1 MAKSD
6 WDIPSELQPDPAD
19 YTFDLDQALSAVV
32 GLRAT
37 APSDAFT
44 ASALG
49 TEREGS
55 GVVIGDDGLLL
66 TMGYL
71 ITEVETVWL
80 TSADGRA
87 IPGHALAFDG
97 ETGFGLVQPLGKL
110 GLPKLD
116 LGDSSKLA
124 LGDAVLFASAGGRR
138 RAIETKVVGR
148 QEFAGYWEYLLDD
161 AIFTAPAHPF
171 WGGGAL
177 IGQDGKLLGVGSLI
191 LQEGDAKGRRH
202 DMNMIVPIDC
212 LPPILDDL
220 RRFGQ
225 VNRPPR
231 PWLGVYAMED
241 DDMVVPIDG
250 LRPILD
256 DLRRYG
262 RVNRPARPWLGV
274 YAMEDGEAVVIGGLA
289 DGGPADRAGLR
300 TGDHVL
306 AVEDEE
312 ISDLAELWR
321 SVWACGP
328 AGSRVTLMVQ
338 RDERRMPVSIA
349 TTDRRTLLK
358 APRLH

>member
-1 MAKSD
+1 MPKTD

-19 YTFDLDQALSAVV
+19 YTFDLDKVLSAVV

-37 APSDAFT
+37 APADAFT

-55 GVVIGDDGLLL
+55 GVVIDDDGLLL

-71 ITEVETVWL
+71 ITEAETVWL
-80 TSADGRA
+80 TSHDGRA
-87 IPGHALAFDG
+87 VPGHALAFDN

-110 GLPKLD
+110 GLPKLELGESSNVE
-116 LGDSSKLA
+116 LGDP
-124 LGDAVLFASAGGRR
+124 VLFASAGGRR
-138 RAIETKVVGR
+138 HAIETKVVGR

-171 WGGGAL
+171 WGGAAL
-177 IGQDGKLLGVGSLI
+177 IGQDATLLGVGSLI
-191 LQEGDAKGRRH
+191 LQQGDEKGRRH
-202 DMNMIVPIDC
+202 DMN
-212 LPPILDDL
+212 
-220 RRFGQ
+220 
-225 VNRPPR
+225 
-231 PWLGVYAMED
+231 
-241 DDMVVPIDG
+241 MVVPIDG

-312 ISDLAELWR
+312 VTDLAELWR
-321 SVWACGP
+321 SLWACGP

-349 TTDRRTLLK
+349 TTERRTLLK
-358 APRLH
+358 APRMH

>member
-1 MAKSD
+1 MAKPD
-6 WDIPSELQPDPAD
+6 WDIPAELQPDPAD
-19 YTFDLDQALSAVV
+19 YSFDLDRALSAVV

-37 APSDAFT
+37 APGDAFT
-44 ASALG
+44 AQALG

-80 TSADGRA
+80 TAADGRA

-110 GLPKLD
+110 GLPKLE
-116 LGDSSKLA
+116 LGNSSKAA
-124 LGDAVLFASAGGRR
+124 LGDEVLFASAGGRR
-138 RAIETKVVGR
+138 HAIETKIVGR

-191 LQEGDAKGRRH
+191 LQQGDAKGRRH

-212 LPPILDDL
+212 LPPVL
-220 RRFGQ
+220 
-225 VNRPPR
+225 
-231 PWLGVYAMED
+231 E
-241 DDMVVPIDG
+241 
-250 LRPILD
+250 

-262 RVNRPARPWLGV
+262 QVNRPARPWLGV
-274 YAMEDGEAVVIGGLA
+274 YAMEDEDTVVIGGLA

-306 AVEDEE
+306 AVEKEE
-312 ISDLAELWR
+312 VTDLAGLWR
-321 SVWACGP
+321 SLWACGP
-328 AGSRVTLMVQ
+328 AGSKVTLMVQ
-338 RDERRMPVSIA
+338 RDDKRMPVSIP
-349 TTDRRTLLK
+349 TVDRRSLLK
-358 APRLH
+358 SPRMH

>member
-1 MAKSD
+1 MAKE

-19 YTFDLDQALSAVV
+19 YSFDLDHVLSAVV

-55 GVVIGDDGLLL
+55 GVVISDDGLLL

-71 ITEVETVWL
+71 ITEAETVWI
-80 TSADGRA
+80 TCTDGRA
-87 IPGHALAFDG
+87 LPGHALAFDG

-110 GLPKLD
+110 DLPKLEF
-116 LGDSSKLA
+116 GDSAAVK
-124 LGDAVLFASAGGRR
+124 LGDAVLFASSGGRR

-148 QEFAGYWEYLLDD
+148 QEFAGYWEYLLDE

-177 IGQDGKLLGVGSLI
+177 IGKQGELLGVGSLI
-191 LQEGDAKGRRH
+191 LQQGDGKGRRH
-202 DMNMIVPIDC
+202 DMNMIVPID
-212 LPPILDDL
+212 
-220 RRFGQ
+220 
-225 VNRPPR
+225 
-231 PWLGVYAMED
+231 M
-241 DDMVVPIDG
+241 
-250 LRPILD
+250 LRPILN

-262 RVNRPARPWLGV
+262 QVNRPARPWLGV
-274 YAMEDGEAVVIGGLA
+274 YAMEDDETVVIGGLA

-306 AVEDEE
+306 SVEDEE
-312 ISDLAELWR
+312 ITDLAGLWR
-321 SVWACGP
+321 GVWACGP
-328 AGSRVTLMVQ
+328 AGSKVTLMVR
-338 RDERRMPVSIA
+338 RDERQLPVSIA
-349 TTDRRTLLK
+349 TVDRRSLLK
-358 APRLH
+358 APRMH

>member
-1 MAKSD
+1 MAKD
-6 WDIPSELQPDPAD
+6 WDIPAELQPDPAD
-19 YTFDLDQALSAVV
+19 YSFDLDTVLSAVV

-37 APSDAFT
+37 APVDAFT

-55 GVVIGDDGLLL
+55 GVVITDDGLLL

-71 ITEVETVWL
+71 ITEAETVWI

-87 IPGHALAFDG
+87 MPGHALAFDG
-97 ETGFGLVQPLGKL
+97 ETGFGLVQPLGRL
-110 GLPKLD
+110 DLPKLEFGND
-116 LGDSSKLA
+116 QGAALGDS
-124 LGDAVLFASAGGRR
+124 VLFASAGGRD

-177 IGQDGKLLGVGSLI
+177 IGKDAKLLGVGSLI
-191 LQEGDAKGRRH
+191 LQQGDAKGRRH
-202 DMNMIVPIDC
+202 DMNMIVPIGM

-220 RRFGQ
+220 RRYGQ
-225 VNRPPR
+225 
-231 PWLGVYAMED
+231 
-241 DDMVVPIDG
+241 
-250 LRPILD
+250 
-256 DLRRYG
+256 
-262 RVNRPARPWLGV
+262 VNRPARPWLGV
-274 YAMEDGEAVVIGGLA
+274 YAMEDDDTVVIGGLA

-306 AVEDEE
+306 AVENEE
-312 ISDLAELWR
+312 VTDLAGLWR
-321 SVWACGP
+321 GVWACGP
-328 AGSRVTLMVQ
+328 AGARVTLMVQ

-349 TTDRRTLLK
+349 TVDRRTLLK
-358 APRLH
+358 APRMH